1 MPHREILSQFLTK
14 AQAGDGQFAIAY
26 SILTLA
32 TEHRKLQE
40 NLTFGDGS
48 GDRTPGTFE
57 KIAMVMDDMN
67 TTLSAIV
74 DRLPE
79 AD

>member
-1 MPHREILSQFLTK
+1 MPHREILSQFLHE
-14 AQAGDGQFAIAY
+14 ARRGDGQFAIAY
-26 SILTLA
+26 SILMLA

-48 GDRTPGTFE
+48 GDRTQGTFE
-57 KIAMVMDDMN
+57 KIAIVMDDIN

-74 DRLPE
+74 DRLP
-79 AD
+79 DPD